1 MEFKVT
7 NSSNVMCVG
16 DVFYSVPTA
25 EEIKKAEDIIITICN
40 ENIDKYYS
48 DNLQEKVYER
58 LNYEI
63 KQMCATDSVF
73 HFLIVKEIAEVSR
86 KEGFPI
92 ITLGDLSGSL
102 ISYLLGITEYDP
114 IDISMESPV
123 LELVW
128 GTVSKP
134 VKPDF
139 SIGIAPQIHPLI
151 QKHLDAQYG
160 FVECDKELYKQI
172 SLIDVKN
179 CEILGNLSKEVGKR
193 PSIQDFDNEVY
204 IQAAKSIIEEF
215 LEANKKPVNLI
226 EEIKQIERWD
236 FSLLLRFYAY
246 INGSFEQPITLDN
259 LNNSNFFVTRD
270 EFFKSLLTHNIP
282 DYIALDIVKKGVWS
296 QGKKRQTYLKMLK
309 SYNMPEYI
317 ESYYSNVT
325 HLWTLSSSIDRLL
338 HKCYIAWYQENYP
351 EIIDKLNN

>member
-7 NSSNVMCVG
+7 NSSNVMYVG

-73 HFLIVKEIAEVSR
+73 YFLIVKEITEVSR

-114 IDISMESPV
+114 FNISVEGPM

-128 GTVSKP
+128 GTVANP
-134 VKPDF
+134 VKPNF
-139 SIGIAPQIHPLI
+139 SIGIAPQISKI
-151 QKHLDAQYG
+151 S
-160 FVECDKELYKQI
+160 YKRR
-172 SLIDVKN
+172 N
-179 CEILGNLSKEVGKR
+179 
-193 PSIQDFDNEVY
+193 
-204 IQAAKSIIEEF
+204 
-215 LEANKKPVNLI
+215 
-226 EEIKQIERWD
+226 
-236 FSLLLRFYAY
+236 
-246 INGSFEQPITLDN
+246 
-259 LNNSNFFVTRD
+259 
-270 EFFKSLLTHNIP
+270 
-282 DYIALDIVKKGVWS
+282 
-296 QGKKRQTYLKMLK
+296 
-309 SYNMPEYI
+309 
-317 ESYYSNVT
+317 
-325 HLWTLSSSIDRLL
+325 
-338 HKCYIAWYQENYP
+338 
-351 EIIDKLNN
+351 